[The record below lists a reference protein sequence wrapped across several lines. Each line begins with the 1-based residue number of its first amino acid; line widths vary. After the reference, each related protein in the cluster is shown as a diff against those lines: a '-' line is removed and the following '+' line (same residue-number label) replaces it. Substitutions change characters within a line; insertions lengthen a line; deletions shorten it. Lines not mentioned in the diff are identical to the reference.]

1 MQMDPEVNTN
11 NNKESNNYIA
21 RKYLVM
27 KKKIICMSFTFE
39 TVMKIDIDKI
49 RFIFF
54 KSMAFL

>member
-27 KKKIICMSFTFE
+27 KKNLSVCHLPSK
-39 TVMKIDIDKI
+39 
-49 RFIFF
+49 
-54 KSMAFL
+54 L

>member
-27 KKKIICMSFTFE
+27 KKNYLYVIYLRNCNE
-39 TVMKIDIDKI
+39 N
-49 RFIFF
+49 RYR
-54 KSMAFL
+54 

>member
-54 KSMAFL
+54 